1 MLSFIIHLFTAVFL
15 YGISNATRH
24 EDCGCSL
31 APAYGWVAQWCN
43 GGYAIRCNA
52 TGLNEVPKTFP
63 RYANSSTPCLLDLS
77 ENNISHIKNNS
88 FVHISEIRFLFLFR
102 NKINR
107 IDSNAFVNLTRLLFL
122 NLTHNRLRNP
132 TSFGESV
139 FEPFAN
145 MNLTFVS
152 LMHNLL
158 TAGKD
163 LINLF
168 RPLKNTKYFDI
179 SYNENLTF
187 VGMGYVL
194 KGLANSSVNA
204 INFNHIHQYFE
215 MGTKLKLEDIEP
227 LINITNV
234 TRIFLDLNKI
244 EVVEEEV
251 FDLLGQYN
259 TLTEITAGGNRL
271 TAGKYTESLYKMI
284 YVKQLYLSLQH
295 SNIDPF
301 YRQHFEETD
310 IFNSQEPPLQKT
322 NTWQR
327 NRYMVFGEGSNTL
340 QAFITCTNC
349 KEQCPSDTICLCLPP
364 CLEKVEW
371 RKSYIEL
378 EIGKVKVCEPSN
390 LRYLDVS
397 FNLITKWNGPVKG
410 LEQLE
415 NLNLADN
422 YCQALGPFFF
432 DTLYGLRSLNVSDN
446 FLGPLFTNEAVKDV
460 HYFRNLTQLVS
471 LDLSDNRITLLP
483 AHMFENLKNLKYLD
497 LSRNMISVWKSN
509 LDANCLRELDLREN
523 KLEYL
528 PPSLRKY
535 LDRTANLP
543 TKETCNSP
551 DPVTVLLS
559 GNPLRCNCDNRPF
572 LNWLGKT
579 SIRFDFHNNMQ
590 CVLENGSPLKLVDR
604 NVVSDLVKRLDNEC
618 FPYISIIVSLTL
630 FLVGIILCVLIYRN
644 RWKLRYWYYKK
655 RPRHT
660 NEGYDRLFERD
671 AFISYASTEGRFIKR
686 FLVPAVEDNHGFKV
700 WVADRDSV
708 PGASIA
714 ENVAH
719 AIGSSRKTV
728 LILSR
733 RYFKECWCDYEMN
746 LARMEAIE
754 THRKLMIIVLLEDLA
769 AKEIPPEYQRLLKSE
784 ELLEYPTD
792 SQYNETFWEA
802 LCSVILKE

>member
-1 MLSFIIHLFTAVFL
+1 MISFSRLLFAAIFL

-31 APAYGWVAQWCN
+31 GPTYGWVAKRCN

-52 TGLNEVPKTFP
+52 TGLNEVPNTFP
-63 RYANSSTPCLLDLS
+63 RYANSSSPCLLDLS

-88 FVHISEIRFLFLFR
+88 FVHISEIKFLLLFH
-102 NKINR
+102 NKINT
-107 IDSNAFVNLTRLLFL
+107 IHSYAFVNLTSLLFL
-122 NLTHNRLRNP
+122 NLRHNHLRNP
-132 TSFGESV
+132 TSFGEGV
-139 FEPFAN
+139 FEPFAD

-152 LMHNLL
+152 LKHNLL
-158 TAGKD
+158 TEGED

-168 RPLKNTKYFDI
+168 RPLTNMEYFDI

-187 VGMGYVL
+187 SGMRYVL

-227 LINITNV
+227 LINIINV

-244 EVVEEEV
+244 EVVEEKV
-251 FDLLGQYN
+251 FDLFGQYS
-259 TLTEITAGGNRL
+259 TLTEIAAGGNRL
-271 TAGKYTESLYKMI
+271 TGGKYTERLYKMI

-310 IFNSQEPPLQKT
+310 IFDSQEPPLQKT

-327 NRYMVFGEGSNTL
+327 NRYMVFGKGSNTL
-340 QAFITCTNC
+340 QAFIPCTNC

-422 YCQALGPFFF
+422 YCQTLGPFFF
-432 DTLYGLRSLNVSDN
+432 DTLYGLRALNVSDN
-446 FLGPLFTNEAVKDV
+446 FLGPVFSYEDV

-483 AHMFENLKNLKYLD
+483 ANVFENLKNLKYLD
-497 LSRNMISVWKSN
+497 LSRNMISVKSN

-528 PPSLRKY
+528 PPSLRNY
-535 LDRTANLP
+535 LDTTANLP
-543 TKETCNSP
+543 TKETCNSS
-551 DPVTVLLS
+551 DHVTVLLS

-579 SIRFDFHNNMQ
+579 SIRFDFHNNLE
-590 CVLENGSPLKLVDR
+590 CLLENESPLKLADR
-604 NVVSDLVKRLDNEC
+604 HVVSDLVKRLDTEC
-618 FPYISIIVSLTL
+618 FPYVSIIVSLTM
-630 FLVGIILCVLIYRN
+630 FLVGIILCVLIY
-644 RWKLRYWYYKK
+644 
-655 RPRHT
+655 
-660 NEGYDRLFERD
+660 
-671 AFISYASTEGRFIKR
+671 
-686 FLVPAVEDNHGFKV
+686 
-700 WVADRDSV
+700 
-708 PGASIA
+708 
-714 ENVAH
+714 
-719 AIGSSRKTV
+719 
-728 LILSR
+728 
-733 RYFKECWCDYEMN
+733 
-746 LARMEAIE
+746 
-754 THRKLMIIVLLEDLA
+754 
-769 AKEIPPEYQRLLKSE
+769 
-784 ELLEYPTD
+784 
-792 SQYNETFWEA
+792 
-802 LCSVILKE
+802 